1 MAPEDIRWEFDG
13 HLSNRDGWGPSGPM
27 LKRHPTNNGAVAG
40 PIRGRG
46 RLSINEPIKDYA
58 PPQNG
63 INRNFDHVDIP
74 NTESVV
80 TEVNFNQQSDI
91 KKVVRYNCLTVV
103 CSQHRWRGYCPIQ
116 ICLKSRRQGNC

>member
-13 HLSNRDGWGPSGPM
+13 HLSNRDGWDPSGPM

-40 PIRGRG
+40 SIRGRG

-63 INRNFDHVDIP
+63 INRNFHHVDIP

-80 TEVNFNQQSDI
+80 TEVNFNQQLDI
-91 KKVVRYNCLTVV
+91 KKVVRYNFV
-103 CSQHRWRGYCPIQ
+103 
-116 ICLKSRRQGNC
+116 SRLYVTNTGGEGIVQSKYA